1 MYFAFA
7 GLNPKGRKMHL
18 FCYCILFAF
27 QLLFLTLVRQMKRK
41 YYFASYSCM
50 IPVFKS
56 FYVMKFLI
64 SYFTNIKSYIV
75 LYFVAAKIEISFVY
89 SLYTMAFVKSIVTL

>member
-1 MYFAFA
+1 
-7 GLNPKGRKMHL
+7 
-18 FCYCILFAF
+18 
-27 QLLFLTLVRQMKRK
+27 MKRK

-56 FYVMKFLI
+56 FYVEMKFLI
-64 SYFTNIKSYIV
+64 SYFTNIKKSYII

-89 SLYTMAFVKSIVTL
+89 SLYTMAFVKSIITL